1 MPKTCL
7 KSRDEAHPER
17 IPLTIDTDTSPRP
30 LGKKIHDA
38 KKLRY
43 NFIIAVGPTEANNGT
58 MKLEMA
64 NQPEATKEYATEV
77 LKETLDGK
85 EYNSRGIEMSGRDGR
100 KYFEA
105 LIERYL

>member
-1 MPKTCL
+1 MLVVLSNGLPSPRL
-7 KSRDEAHPER
+7 LER
-17 IPLTIDTDTSPRP
+17 IPLAIDTDTSPRS

-38 KKLRY
+38 KKLRC
-43 NFIIAVGPTEANNGT
+43 NFIIVVGKEANNGT

-64 NQPEATKEYATEV
+64 SQPEATKEYVTEV
-77 LKETLDGK
+77 LKGTLDGK
-85 EYNSRGIEMSGRDGR
+85 ECNSRGIEMSDKDGS